1 MTYVVK
7 DRVKVTSTT
16 TGTSTFTLD
25 AAVSGFQSFA
35 SIASG
40 SGWNISTAQLLQS
53 FSVNAQDTSPRGL
66 FFKPDGLKMYV
77 VGDAG
82 VDVNEYNLS
91 TAWDVRT
98 ASFLQNFSTPQG
110 TSPRGIFFRADGLK
124 MYVVFDGGEI
134 VAEYN
139 LSSAWNISTA
149 SFLQSFSVLA
159 QNSQPRGIFF
169 KPDGLKMYVSGGTT
183 DEVNEYNLS
192 SAWNI
197 STASFLQVYAISED
211 SDVFGLFFRSDG
223 LAMYVT
229 GATNSSVYQYS
240 LGTAWN
246 VTTASFV
253 RSFSVVGQE
262 TDPQSV
268 FFKPDGSVMYIDG
281 PTTSDAVFQYLLS
294 ANDTYYAIT
303 NGTDWELGI
312 GTLSIDATEL
322 FRNTVLESSN
332 SNALVNWGAGS
343 KDVFCTFPADATEG
357 TVPQGD
363 TSQVG
368 TDLVAWT
375 NLKKELDRT
384 TINGVP
390 YNNNNTAGVVSTFSL
405 IYTATSAYSGG
416 VLAPNGDI
424 YFVPYDAVRGQKIS
438 AAGVISTYSLVYT
451 TSNSYGGGVLA
462 SNGDIHFVPFRANRG
477 QKINASGVVSTYSL
491 VYTGAAGTFKYTG
504 GVLAPN
510 GDIHFVPYNAIVGQK
525 VSSAG
530 VVSTYSLVYTLS
542 AAYSGGVLAPNGD
555 IHFVPNAAQRG
566 QKISAAGV
574 VSTYSLVYTNTS
586 GAYGGGVLA
595 PNGDIHF
602 VPAKAVVGQKISTAG
617 VVSTYSLVYTYTTD
631 PAYNGGVLA
640 PNGDIH
646 FIPISAEVGQKV
658 SAAGVVS
665 TYSLILTLSQNAY
678 SGGVLST
685 NGEIFMIPFT
695 ASRGQKI
702 STGTTRN
709 IGYALSPFFNKF

>member
-16 TGTSTFTLD
+16 TGTSTFTLG
-25 AAVSGFQSFA
+25 AAATGFQSFA

-124 MYVVFDGGEI
+124 MYIVFDGGEI

-159 QNSQPRGIFF
+159 QDTTPRGIFF
-169 KPDGLKMYVSGGTT
+169 KPDGLKMYIVGAQGN
-183 DEVNEYNLS
+183 DVLEYNLS

-197 STASFLQVYAISED
+197 STATYLQNFLVNGQD
-211 SDVFGLFFRSDG
+211 TNPFGLFFRSDG
-223 LAMYVT
+223 TAMYVT

-253 RSFSVVGQE
+253 RSFSVIGQE

-268 FFKPDGSVMYIDG
+268 FFKPDGSVMYVDG
-281 PTTSDAVFQYLLS
+281 PITSDAVFQYLLS

-384 TINGVP
+384 VINGVP
-390 YNNNNTAGVVSTFSL
+390 YNNNNTAGVVST
-405 IYTATSAYSGG
+405 
-416 VLAPNGDI
+416 
-424 YFVPYDAVRGQKIS
+424 
-438 AAGVISTYSLVYT
+438 YSLVYT
-451 TSNSYGGGVLA
+451 SSNSYIGGVL
-462 SNGDIHFVPFRANRG
+462 SVNGDIHFVPYEANRG
-477 QKINASGVVSTYSL
+477 QKVDASGVVSTYSL
-491 VYTGAAGTFKYTG
+491 VYTAIGAYAG
-504 GVLAPN
+504 GVLAPNGDVHFVPFAGNRGQKISSSGVVSTYSLIYTNASGAYWGGVVAPN
-510 GDIHFVPYNAIVGQK
+510 GDIHFVPYEAN
-525 VSSAG
+525 
-530 VVSTYSLVYTLS
+530 
-542 AAYSGGVLAPNGD
+542 
-555 IHFVPNAAQRG
+555 RG

-574 VSTYSLVYTNTS
+574 VSTYSLVYTRAAAYRGGVLAANGDIHFVPRDANRGQKVSAAGVVSTYS
-586 GAYGGGVLA
+586 LVYTAGEYGGGVLA

-602 VPAKAVVGQKISTAG
+602 VPRAPVGQKISIDG
-617 VVSTYSLVYTYTTD
+617 VVSTYSLIYTTGF
-631 PAYNGGVLA
+631 YQGGVLA

-646 FIPISAEVGQKV
+646 FIPHSAPVGQKI
-658 SAAGVVS
+658 SSSGVVS
-665 TYSLILTLSQNAY
+665 TYSLVYTLSEAFY
-678 SGGVLST
+678 GGVLT
-685 NGEIFMIPFT
+685 AAGEIQFIPYD
-695 ASRGQKI
+695 AVRGQKI